1 MKNTIS
7 FNTKFGWIS
16 ATELNNKITRIR
28 FSKEKQRGKIS
39 RKLRY
44 LKKSFINYFKYGNKN
59 LKIQVQINGNKI
71 QKKVWSELKKIRK
84 GKTKTY
90 GEIAN
95 KLKISPRYVGKVCG
109 ENKYIIVIPCH
120 RVIRSDGSMGGFS
133 PRGGIVLKKK
143 LLNFEG
149 RKTK

>member
-44 LKKSFINYFKYGNKN
+44 LKKNFINYFKYGNKN

-71 QKKVWSELKKIRK
+71 QKKK
-84 GKTKTY
+84 Y
-90 GEIAN
+90 GVN
-95 KLKISPRYVGKVCG
+95 
-109 ENKYIIVIPCH
+109 
-120 RVIRSDGSMGGFS
+120 
-133 PRGGIVLKKK
+133 
-143 LLNFEG
+143 
-149 RKTK
+149 

>member
-44 LKKSFINYFKYGNKN
+44 LKKNFINYFKYGNKN

-95 KLKISPRYVGKVCG
+95 KLKISPRYVGRVCG

-133 PRGGIVLKKK
+133 AKGGIKLKKK
-143 LLNFEG
+143 LLRFEG
-149 RKTK
+149 SV